1 MIMARVMHNLE
12 TMKLIVSTIDWN
24 RTIRRNRQQENDT
37 INILIDYSFYPD
49 ACPIKRQKL
58 LDYLVSSY
66 FDPLLH
72 EKNRPSLK

>member
-1 MIMARVMHNLE
+1 MHYLE
-12 TMKLIVSTIDWN
+12 TMKLIIGAIDWN
-24 RTIRRNRQQENDT
+24 RNIRRNQQQENDT
-37 INILIDYSFYPD
+37 INSLIDYSFHPD
-49 ACPIKRQKL
+49 ACPVKRQKL